1 MSTAIPTFLPE
12 HFINREL
19 SWLEFN
25 ARVLEEAQNS
35 ESPLLERAKFLAIF
49 ASNLDEFFMV
59 RVAGL
64 REQTFS
70 DILPQDQP
78 IDSLGPLEQLQR
90 ISRRTEQLVAQQ
102 YECWN
107 RSIVP
112 ALAEAGIR
120 IHAMRDLDPKT
131 VKSLDKYFRQAVF
144 PVVTPMAIDPAHPS
158 PRFHNRGLYLAA
170 MLERESGIGPQRL
183 FAVVQVPQV
192 LPRFVSLEPG
202 DKRNVILL
210 EDLIA
215 NRLPELFGGYNIT
228 DHGTFRI
235 TRDMDIDLLE
245 QEADDMLRSIESRLR
260 ARQRT
265 EAVRLEISKGTNPGV
280 LKMLVT
286 EEGLHAD
293 KRSQAANADST
304 KKNAVGQ
311 FDPSADASGYNEVY
325 EVDGPLDMTC
335 LHELISLVD
344 RKDLRDPPLVPR
356 KPVGLHHYD
365 NLFAEIA
372 EHDILLH
379 HPYESFVPV
388 LDFVESA
395 ARDPQV
401 LAIKQTLYRTSGGD
415 SPIVRALAEAAE
427 NGKQVTAL
435 VELKARFDEA
445 NNITWARHL
454 ERAGVHVVFGYM
466 DLKTHCKV
474 TLVVRKEGKKV
485 RRYVHLGTGNYNPNT
500 ALVYTDLG
508 LFTADKVIADDVSA
522 LFNFLTGYSQKHEWQ
537 KLVIAPSDLRR
548 RTLELINEQTQRA
561 REGKRSRII
570 AKLNSLVDRRTIEA
584 LYEASQAG
592 VSIDLLIRGICCLR
606 PGLPG
611 ISETIRVY
619 SIVDRFLEHSRIL
632 VFGEGMK
639 QQVFLSS
646 ADWMPRNFERRVEV
660 MFPIEAE
667 DLRRRIVEEIIPTYL
682 NDNRRKRVMRSDGTY
697 ELVQAGDAPPHR
709 SQAELLALAAQRI
722 ESTDLL
728 TGQSLA
734 PSTPI
739 PPISNGYPSS
749 DPDKRKK
756 KRNSAK

>member
-1 MSTAIPTFLPE
+1 MSTVQSPFLPE

-25 ARVLEEAQNS
+25 ARVLEEAQDAEN
-35 ESPLLERAKFLAIF
+35 PLLERAKFLAIF

-64 REQTFS
+64 REQAFS
-70 DILPQDQP
+70 DMLPQDP
-78 IDSLGPLEQLQR
+78 PVDGLGPLAQLQQ
-90 ISRRTEQLVAQQ
+90 IARRTEQLIAQQ

-107 RSIVP
+107 KSIVP

-120 IHAMRDLDPKT
+120 IHAMKDLDAKGS
-131 VKSLDKYFRQAVF
+131 KSLDKYFRQAVF

-170 MLERESGIGPQRL
+170 MLERMSGIGPQRL

-192 LPRFVSLEPG
+192 LPRFVALEPD
-202 DKRNVILL
+202 DKKNFVLL
-210 EDLIA
+210 DDLIA
-215 NRLPELFGGYNIT
+215 SRLPDLFGGYRIA
-228 DHGTFRI
+228 DQGTFRI
-235 TRDMDIDLLE
+235 TRDMDVDLLE
-245 QEADDMLRSIESRLR
+245 QEADDLLRSIESRLR

-265 EAVRLEISKGTNPGV
+265 EAVRLEISKGMNPAV

-286 EEGLHAD
+286 EEELHAD
-293 KRSQAANADST
+293 K
-304 KKNAVGQ
+304 KAVAGLSEVATN
-311 FDPSADASGYNEVY
+311 DTSYNEVF
-325 EVDGPLDMTC
+325 EIDGPLDMTC
-335 LHELISLVD
+335 LHELAQIVD

-356 KPVGLHHYD
+356 PPFGLHDYE

-379 HPYESFVPV
+379 HPYDSFMPV
-388 LDFVESA
+388 LDFVQMA

-415 SPIVRALAEAAE
+415 SPVVRALTEAAE

-445 NNITWARHL
+445 NNIIWARHL

-466 DLKTHCKV
+466 GLKTHCKV
-474 TLVVRKEGKKV
+474 AMVVRKEGKKV
-485 RRYVHLGTGNYNPNT
+485 RRYVHLSTGNYNPNT

-537 KLVIAPSDLRR
+537 KLVIAPSDLKR
-548 RTLELINEQTQRA
+548 RTIELITEQTERA
-561 REGKRSRII
+561 KEGKRSRIV

-584 LYEASQAG
+584 LYQASQAG
-592 VSIDLLIRGICCLR
+592 VPIDLMIRGICCLR

-611 ISETIRVY
+611 ISETIRVF
-619 SIVDRFLEHSRIL
+619 SVVDRFLEHSRIL
-632 VFGEGMK
+632 VFGEGSK
-639 QQVFLSS
+639 EQVFLSS

-660 MFPIEAE
+660 MFPVEAE

-682 NDNRRKRVMRSDGTY
+682 SDNRRMRMLRSDGTY
-697 ELVQAGDAPPHR
+697 VRVEAGDAAPHR
-709 SQAELLALAAQRI
+709 SQAELLALAATRNHSAAAADALPLSFDAI
-722 ESTDLL
+722 ALGATGNGESMRD
-728 TGQSLA
+728 GA
-734 PSTPI
+734 KR
-739 PPISNGYPSS
+739 
-749 DPDKRKK
+749 KRKK
-756 KRNSAK
+756 GATPK